1 MSVADTPFV
10 TASDPAPSVL
20 RVGTVL
26 RVPVVNADPA
36 SGDDGE
42 IVYDQVLDK
51 FRSRV
56 NGSWADLGGGGGAAA
71 GTLTEADL
79 FYSPISVGDG
89 YGWTNTGGDYV
100 WGTSWKCQRP
110 VKIAGIRAECL
121 QTNTTLTLKLW
132 QGGALIKSGTVAVTT
147 AGAYS
152 ITFNTPV
159 TLAVADEFTVSAY
172 SGPSGA
178 IPSFGGSLVVQSI
191 HPKTVLR
198 PVNLQ
203 LYGSGDVEPTAT
215 TALGCHGV
223 EPVTAL
229 A

>member
-1 MSVADTPFV
+1 MSIADTPFV
-10 TASDPAPSVL
+10 TGGTDPAPAVI
-20 RVGTVL
+20 RVGDVL
-26 RVPVVNADPA
+26 RVPVVSADPA

-51 FRSRV
+51 FRVRV
-56 NGSWADLGGGGGAAA
+56 NGAWADIGGGGAPA

-89 YGWTNTGGDYV
+89 YGWSSTAGDYV

-121 QTNTTLTLKLW
+121 QANTTLTLKLW
-132 QGGALIKSGTVAVTT
+132 QGGVVIKSGTVAVTT
-147 AGAYS
+147 AGTYS
-152 ITFNTPV
+152 LTFNASV
-159 TLAVADEFTVSAY
+159 TLAVGDEFTVSAY
-172 SGPSGA
+172 SGSGGA

-203 LYGSGDVEPTAT
+203 LYGSGNVEPTAQ

-223 EPVTAL
+223 EPITAL

>member
-10 TASDPAPSVL
+10 TASDPAPSGL

-56 NGSWADLGGGGGAAA
+56 NGAWADLGGGGGAPA

-79 FYSPISVGDG
+79 FYSPVSVGDG
-89 YGWTNTGGDYV
+89 YGWTNTGGDDV
-100 WGTSWKCQRP
+100 WGTSWKCQRA
-110 VKIAGIRAECL
+110 VTIARIRAECL

-132 QGGALIKSGTVAVTT
+132 QGGVAIKSGTVAVTT

-152 ITFNTPV
+152 ITFGAPV
-159 TLAVADEFTVSAY
+159 TLAVGDEFTVSGY
-172 SGPSGA
+172 SGSSGA

-223 EPVTAL
+223 EPVTPL
-229 A
+229 T